1 MSKNK
6 QVIIQKGVVTESL
19 PNTVFRVTLENGVE
33 IICHLSGRMRI
44 NNIKVLTGDSIECEM
59 SPFDL
64 TKGRICKRLK

>member
-44 NNIKVLTGDSIECEM
+44 NNIKVLTGDSIEGEM